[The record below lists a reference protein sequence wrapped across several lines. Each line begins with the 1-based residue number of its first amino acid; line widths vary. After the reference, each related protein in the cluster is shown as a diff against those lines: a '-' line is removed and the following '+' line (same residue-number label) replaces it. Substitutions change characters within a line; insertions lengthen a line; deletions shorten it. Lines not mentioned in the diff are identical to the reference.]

1 MIPFHKDSGFIL
13 LLTPFPL
20 HPLIIKDK
28 YGETLST
35 DGLKEDSVIVIL
47 GTGITEWLLGGGGHS
62 FHAASHAVAALDDQ
76 LSSRAVVA
84 RMKVVPETAR
94 SLHGE
99 LFGDYFRRSLKSEEH
114 ISGNKSFFTS
124 SSHIVDNVW
133 VSFIALIFKDD
144 IHFCILLEINTFLLM
159 TLISIH

>member
-13 LLTPFPL
+13 LLTPFPM

-62 FHAASHAVAALDDQ
+62 FHAASHAVAALDNQ

-114 ISGNKSFFTS
+114 ISGKSFFTTS
-124 SSHIVDNVW
+124 SSHIVMDVNGFKNIHGINFQRRL
-133 VSFIALIFKDD
+133 SFCVFS
-144 IHFCILLEINTFLLM
+144 H
-159 TLISIH
+159 

>member
-20 HPLIIKDK
+20 HPLMIKDK
-28 YGETLST
+28 YGETLNT
-35 DGLKEDSVIVIL
+35 EGLKEDSVIVIL

-62 FHAASHAVAALDDQ
+62 FHAASHAVAALDDH

-114 ISGNKSFFTS
+114 ISGKSFFTTS
-124 SSHIVDNVW
+124 SSHIVMDVNGFKNIHGINFQRRL
-133 VSFIALIFKDD
+133 SFCVFS
-144 IHFCILLEINTFLLM
+144 H
-159 TLISIH
+159 

>member
-1 MIPFHKDSGFIL
+1 MKYLVDSSR
-13 LLTPFPL
+13 
-20 HPLIIKDK
+20 
-28 YGETLST
+28 YR
-35 DGLKEDSVIVIL
+35 
-47 GTGITEWLLGGGGHS
+47 
-62 FHAASHAVAALDDQ
+62 FHAASHAVAALDDH

-124 SSHIVDNVW
+124 SSHIVMYGFH
-133 VSFIALIFKDD
+133 S
-144 IHFCILLEINTFLLM
+144 
-159 TLISIH
+159 